1 MRLTSK
7 AELTRQ
13 VKVALANPYELA
25 NALGL
30 VNARSQKQARGIIVN
45 CPAHKDT
52 GRPNCSITV
61 AKDGTARVKCHA
73 CGFKG
78 DAITLVGVVHGL
90 DLKKEFKRALRLA
103 AELAGQDAL
112 ADEIG
117 DGVPRPDRIHLPEPR
132 QLPDPPWPDHVT
144 ELWDSCLPI
153 SSDADVVAMLD
164 KRGIDSYRVEKRNL
178 ARVIPNRGLPP
189 WASFGRRTWNQTGH
203 RLVVRSFDSY
213 GNVKALRAWRV
224 IDGETPKRLPPSG
237 CKSAGLVLADRLGW
251 LALTGQSSPDV
262 LWIVEGEPDWLA
274 ASLAAPGGHGVLSVG
289 SGSWSVELAKK
300 LCNIRHVMVA
310 THPDLAGDR
319 YAAHIV
325 SGATSFEK
333 DSAKVIDKSAD
344 LMVPRA
350 IRWRPEKDLDL
361 LGSSLQGHMGTAAK
375 WSRIPHA
382 LGD

>member
-1 MRLTSK
+1 MTSK
-7 AELTRQ
+7 ADLTRQ

-25 NALGL
+25 SVLGL
-30 VNARSQKQARGIIVN
+30 VNVRSQKQLRGVIVN

-78 DAITLVGVVHGL
+78 DAITLVAVVHGL

-117 DGVPRPDRIHLPEPR
+117 DGVPRPERIHLPEPR
-132 QLPDPPWPDHVT
+132 QLPEAPWPDRVDYV
-144 ELWDSCLPI
+144 WDSCLPI
-153 SSDADVVAMLD
+153 HNNSDAVSMLD
-164 KRGIDSYRVEKRNL
+164 GRGIDPYRVERRNL
-178 ARVIPNRGLPP
+178 ARVLSDAPLPS
-189 WASFGRRTWNQTGH
+189 WASFGKRNWKQTGH
-203 RLVVRSFDSY
+203 RLLVRAFDSC
-213 GNVKALRAWRV
+213 GNLKSLRAWRV

-251 LALTGQSSPDV
+251 LALTEQSAPDV
-262 LWIVEGEPDWLA
+262 LWVVEGEPDWLA
-274 ASLAAPGGHGVLSVG
+274 ASLAAPGGHAVLGIG

-300 LCNIRHVMVA
+300 LRGIRRIMVA

-319 YAAHIV
+319 YAAHII

-333 DSAKVIDKSAD
+333 DSANVVDKSAD
-344 LMVPRA
+344 LMVPHA
-350 IRWRPEKDLDL
+350 VRWRPEKDLDL
-361 LGSSLQGHMGTAAK
+361 LGASLQAHMGTASK

>member
-1 MRLTSK
+1 MTSK
-7 AELTRQ
+7 ADLTRQ

-25 NALGL
+25 NVLGL

-78 DAITLVGVVHGL
+78 DAITLVAAVHGL
-90 DLKKEFKRALRLA
+90 DLSKEFKRALRLA

-132 QLPDPPWPDHVT
+132 QLPEAPWPDLVDSV
-144 ELWDSCLPI
+144 WDSSRQLSTCAPAW
-153 SSDADVVAMLD
+153 DMLMA
-164 KRGIDSYRVEKRNL
+164 RGIDPRRVEARNL
-178 ARVIPNRGLPP
+178 ARILPERDLP
-189 WASFGRRTWNQTGH
+189 KWASFGRRTWNQTGH
-203 RLVVRSFDSY
+203 KLIVRAFDY
-213 GNVKALRAWRV
+213 CGNVKSLRAWRV
-224 IDGETPKRLPPSG
+224 NDGETPKRLPPSG

-251 LALTGQSSPDV
+251 LALTDQSAPDV
-262 LWIVEGEPDWLA
+262 LWVVEGEPDWLA
-274 ASLAAPGGHGVLSVG
+274 ASLAAPGGHGVLGVG
-289 SGSWSVELAKK
+289 SGSWSDDLAKK
-300 LCNIRHVMVA
+300 LCNLRCVMVA
-310 THPDLAGDR
+310 THPDEAGDR
-319 YAAHIV
+319 YALQV
-325 SGATSFEK
+325 TGS
-333 DSAKVIDKSAD
+333 
-344 LMVPRA
+344 VPRA

-361 LGSSLQGHMGTAAK
+361 LGSSLQANLGTASK
-375 WSRIPHA
+375 WSRIPHM